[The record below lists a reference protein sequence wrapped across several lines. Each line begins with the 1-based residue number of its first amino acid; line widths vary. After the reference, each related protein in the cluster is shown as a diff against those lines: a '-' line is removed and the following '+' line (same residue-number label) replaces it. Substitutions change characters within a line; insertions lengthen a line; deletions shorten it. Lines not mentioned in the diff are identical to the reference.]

1 MGTPSTAAGAPRGP
15 LVAGIRPGVRPGTR
29 PGVWL
34 AGAAVLAFLLLF
46 LLLPVGRVFITAFLD
61 GDGTLTLGHF
71 SAFFSQ
77 GLMRESFF
85 NSLYVA
91 VMSAVFAALIAV
103 PLAYFTVRFDFRGAI
118 LIQTLGVLPLIMPP
132 FVGAVAL
139 QLIFGRSGSINLLL
153 QDNFSFTL
161 PIMEGL
167 NGVIF
172 VESIHYFPFIL
183 MNLTVALRNI
193 DGAME
198 EAAMNLGCKGW
209 RLFWRV
215 IFPLAAPGFVAGAS
229 LVFVKVFDDLGTPLV
244 MGQTNLLA
252 PQAYLR
258 ITQVGL
264 EDPLGYVISVIMIAF
279 SIAAMALSARALKG
293 RDYSTLQKGGGSIQR
308 RKLGTGGS
316 VAAYAWIGFIL
327 LLTLSPHIGVLL
339 LSFAQVWSYS
349 PLPDAYT
356 LAHYATVFSDSSGMI
371 KNTLLYCG
379 LAATLDVVL
388 GVTIAYLILRTQLP
402 ARQWLDW
409 IATASLAVPGIVLAI
424 GYMRLFKGMTVPG
437 TDVLLTSTW
446 VMIMLA
452 YAVRRLPYALRSCV
466 AALQQVH
473 VSLEEAAE
481 SLGATKMR
489 TIRRVLVP
497 LMAGG
502 ILAGFVTSFIT
513 AAVELSATILLVSAD
528 SQAPMSYGIYL
539 YMQSVA
545 GRGPGAALGV
555 LAIIVVAI
563 GTGLSHIVV
572 ERTGSRFAVRPL
584 DEALPPLAI
593 SPTPAAP
600 AMPATPGEQR

>member
-1 MGTPSTAAGAPRGP
+1 MSMNGQAAMQSQVTARLQTGWAD
-15 LVAGIRPGVRPGTR
+15 VR

-34 AGAAVLAFLLLF
+34 AGGLVLVFLLLF
-46 LLLPVGRVFITAFLD
+46 FALPVARVFITAFLD
-61 GDGTLTLGHF
+61 GDNSFTLGHF

-77 GLMRESFF
+77 DLMRESFW

-91 VMSAVFAALIAV
+91 VMSAIFAALIAV
-103 PLAYFTVRFDFRGAI
+103 PLAYFTVRFDFRGAL

-139 QLIFGRSGSINLLL
+139 QLIFGRSGTLNLLL
-153 QDNFSFTL
+153 NDAFGFTL

-172 VESIHYFPFIL
+172 VEAIHYFPFIL

-215 IFPLAAPGFVAGAS
+215 IFPLGLPGFVAGAS

-244 MGQTNLLA
+244 MGQTNMLA

-264 EDPLGYVISVIMIAF
+264 EDPMGYVISVLMIVF
-279 SIAAMALSARALKG
+279 SIGAMVISARALKG
-293 RDYSTLQKGGGSIQR
+293 RDFSTLQKGGASIQR
-308 RKLGTGGS
+308 RQLS
-316 VAAYAWIGFIL
+316 PFESALAYLWIGVIL
-327 LLTLSPHIGVLL
+327 LITLSPHLGVLL
-339 LSFAQVWSYS
+339 LSFAKVWSFS

-356 LAHYATVFSDSSGMI
+356 LEHYATVFQDASGMI
-371 KNTLLYCG
+371 QNTLIYCG
-379 LAATLDVVL
+379 LAAGLDVLL

-424 GYMRLFKGMTVPG
+424 GFLRMFKGVTVPG
-437 TDVLLTSTW
+437 TDVLLTGTW
-446 VMIMLA
+446 VAIMLA
-452 YAVRRLPYALRSCV
+452 YAVRRLPYALRSCM

-473 VSLEEAAE
+473 ISLEEAAE
-481 SLGATKMR
+481 SVGANKMR
-489 TIRRVLVP
+489 SIRRVLVP
-497 LMAGG
+497 LMTGG

-513 AAVELSATILLVSAD
+513 AAVELSATIMLVSAD

-555 LAIIVVAI
+555 LAILVVAI
-563 GTGLSHIVV
+563 GTYLSHRVV
-572 ERTGSRFAVRPL
+572 ERTASR
-584 DEALPPLAI
+584 LAPRKEH
-593 SPTPAAP
+593 SS
-600 AMPATPGEQR
+600 

>member
-1 MGTPSTAAGAPRGP
+1 MQPQGTARLQTGWAD
-15 LVAGIRPGVRPGTR
+15 VR

-34 AGAAVLAFLLLF
+34 AGGLVLVFLLLF
-46 LLLPVGRVFITAFLD
+46 FALPVARVFITAFLD
-61 GDGTLTLGHF
+61 GDNSFTLGHF

-77 GLMRESFF
+77 DLMRESFM

-91 VMSAVFAALIAV
+91 VMSAIFAALIAV
-103 PLAYFTVRFDFRGAI
+103 PLAYFTVRFDFRGAL

-139 QLIFGRSGSINLLL
+139 QLIFGRSGTLNLLL
-153 QDNFSFTL
+153 NDAFGFTL

-172 VESIHYFPFIL
+172 VEAIHYFPFIL

-215 IFPLAAPGFVAGAS
+215 IFPLGLPGFVAGAS

-244 MGQTNLLA
+244 MGQTNMLA

-264 EDPLGYVISVIMIAF
+264 EDPMGYVISVLMIVF
-279 SIAAMALSARALKG
+279 SIGAMVISARALKG
-293 RDYSTLQKGGGSIQR
+293 RDFSTLQKGGASIQR
-308 RKLGTGGS
+308 RQLS
-316 VAAYAWIGFIL
+316 PFESALAYLWIGVIL
-327 LLTLSPHIGVLL
+327 LITLSPHLGVLL
-339 LSFAQVWSYS
+339 LSFAKVWSFS

-356 LAHYATVFSDSSGMI
+356 LEHYATVFQDASGMI
-371 KNTLLYCG
+371 QNTLIYCG
-379 LAATLDVVL
+379 LAAGLDVLL

-424 GYMRLFKGMTVPG
+424 GFLRMFKGVTVPG
-437 TDVLLTSTW
+437 TDVLLTGTW
-446 VMIMLA
+446 VAIMLA
-452 YAVRRLPYALRSCV
+452 YAVRRLPYALRSCM

-473 VSLEEAAE
+473 ISLEEAAE
-481 SLGATKMR
+481 SVGANKMR
-489 TIRRVLVP
+489 SIRRVLVP
-497 LMAGG
+497 LMTGG

-513 AAVELSATILLVSAD
+513 AAVELSATIMLVSAD

-555 LAIIVVAI
+555 LAILVVAI
-563 GTGLSHIVV
+563 GTYLSHRVV
-572 ERTGSRFAVRPL
+572 ERTASR
-584 DEALPPLAI
+584 LAPRKEH
-593 SPTPAAP
+593 SS
-600 AMPATPGEQR
+600 

>member
-1 MGTPSTAAGAPRGP
+1 MTINGQAANQLQVSPQPQIGWAT
-15 LVAGIRPGVRPGTR
+15 IR

-34 AGAAVLAFLLLF
+34 AGGLVLVFLLLF
-46 LLLPVGRVFITAFLD
+46 FALPVARVFITAFLD
-61 GDGTLTLGHF
+61 GDNSFTLGHF

-77 GLMRESFF
+77 DLMRESFI

-91 VMSAVFAALIAV
+91 VMSAIFAALIAV
-103 PLAYFTVRFDFRGAI
+103 PLAYFTVRFDFKGAL

-139 QLIFGRSGSINLLL
+139 QLIFGRSGTLNLLL
-153 QDNFSFTL
+153 NDAFGFTL

-172 VESIHYFPFIL
+172 VEAIHYFPFIL

-215 IFPLAAPGFVAGAS
+215 IFPLGLPGFVAGAS

-244 MGQTNLLA
+244 MGQTNMLA

-264 EDPLGYVISVIMIAF
+264 EDPMGYVISVLMIVF
-279 SIAAMALSARALKG
+279 SICAMVISARALKG
-293 RDYSTLQKGGGSIQR
+293 RDFSTLQKGGGSIQR
-308 RKLGTGGS
+308 RQLS
-316 VAAYAWIGFIL
+316 PLESALAYLWIGVIL
-327 LLTLSPHIGVLL
+327 LITLSPHLGVLL
-339 LSFAQVWSYS
+339 LSFAKVWSFS

-356 LAHYATVFSDSSGMI
+356 LEHYATVFQDASGMI
-371 KNTLLYCG
+371 QNTLIYCG
-379 LAATLDVVL
+379 LAAGLDVLL
-388 GVTIAYLILRTQLP
+388 GVTIAYLILRTRLP

-409 IATASLAVPGIVLAI
+409 VATASLAVPGIVLAI
-424 GYMRLFKGMTVPG
+424 GFLRMFKGVNVPG
-437 TDVLLTSTW
+437 TDVLLTGTW
-446 VMIMLA
+446 VAIMLA
-452 YAVRRLPYALRSCV
+452 YAVRRLPYALRSCM

-473 VSLEEAAE
+473 ISLEEAAE
-481 SLGATKMR
+481 SVGANKMR
-489 TIRRVLVP
+489 SIRRVLVP
-497 LMAGG
+497 LMTGG

-513 AAVELSATILLVSAD
+513 AAVELSATIMLVSAD

-555 LAIIVVAI
+555 LAILVVAI
-563 GTGLSHIVV
+563 GTYLSHRVV
-572 ERTGSRFAVRPL
+572 EQTASR
-584 DEALPPLAI
+584 LAPRKEH
-593 SPTPAAP
+593 SS
-600 AMPATPGEQR
+600 

>member
-1 MGTPSTAAGAPRGP
+1 MAKNGQTAKLP
-15 LVAGIRPGVRPGTR
+15 LMTTLPQTVLPDVR

-34 AGAAVLAFLLLF
+34 AGGLVLTFLLLF
-46 LLLPVGRVFITAFLD
+46 FVFPVARVFITAFLD
-61 GDGTLTLGHF
+61 GDNSFTIGHF

-77 GLMRESFF
+77 DLMRESFI

-91 VMSAVFAALIAV
+91 VMSAIFAAMIAV
-103 PLAYFTVRFDFRGAI
+103 PLAYFTVRFDFKGAL

-139 QLIFGRSGSINLLL
+139 QLIFGRSGTLNLLL
-153 QDNFSFTL
+153 NEAFGFTL

-172 VESIHYFPFIL
+172 VEAIHYFPFIL
-183 MNLTVALRNI
+183 LNLTVALRNI

-215 IFPLAAPGFVAGAS
+215 IFPLGLPGFVAGAS

-244 MGQTNLLA
+244 MGQTNMLA

-264 EDPLGYVISVIMIAF
+264 EDPMGYVISVLMIVF
-279 SIAAMALSARALKG
+279 SIGAMVLSARMLKG
-293 RDYSTLQKGGGSIQR
+293 RDFSTLQKGGSSIQR
-308 RKLGTGGS
+308 RQLS
-316 VAAYAWIGFIL
+316 PVESALAYLWIGLIL
-327 LLTLSPHIGVLL
+327 IITLSPHLGVLF
-339 LSFAQVWSYS
+339 LSFAKVWSFS

-356 LAHYATVFSDSSGMI
+356 LEHYATVFQDASGMI
-371 KNTLLYCG
+371 QNTLIYCG
-379 LAATLDVVL
+379 LAAGLDVLL
-388 GVTIAYLILRTQLP
+388 GVTIAYLILRTNLP

-424 GYMRLFKGMTVPG
+424 GFLRMFKGVTVPG
-437 TDVLLTSTW
+437 TDILLTGTW
-446 VMIMLA
+446 VAIMLA
-452 YAVRRLPYALRSCV
+452 YAVRRLPYALRSCM

-473 VSLEEAAE
+473 ISLEEAAE
-481 SLGATKMR
+481 SVGANKITS
-489 TIRRVLVP
+489 IRRVLVP
-497 LMAGG
+497 LMTGG

-513 AAVELSATILLVSAD
+513 AAVELSATIMLVSAD

-555 LAIIVVAI
+555 LAILVVAV
-563 GTGLSHIVV
+563 GTYLSHRVV
-572 ERTGSRFAVRPL
+572 ERTSSR
-584 DEALPPLAI
+584 LAP
-593 SPTPAAP
+593 SK
-600 AMPATPGEQR
+600 EHSS

>member
-1 MGTPSTAAGAPRGP
+1 MAMDGQAAMQPQGALQP
-15 LVAGIRPGVRPGTR
+15 AGLWADVR

-34 AGAAVLAFLLLF
+34 AGGLVLVFLLLF
-46 LLLPVGRVFITAFLD
+46 FVLPVARVFVTAFLD
-61 GDGTLTLGHF
+61 GDNSLTLGHF
-71 SAFFSQ
+71 GAFFSQ
-77 GLMRESFF
+77 DLMRESFF

-91 VMSAVFAALIAV
+91 VMSAIFAALIAV

-139 QLIFGRSGSINLLL
+139 QLIFGRSGTLNLLL
-153 QDNFSFTL
+153 NDWFGFTL

-172 VESIHYFPFIL
+172 VEAIHYFPFIL

-215 IFPLAAPGFVAGAS
+215 IFPLGLPGFVAGAS

-244 MGQTNLLA
+244 MGQTNMLA

-264 EDPLGYVISVIMIAF
+264 EDPMGYVISVIMIVF
-279 SIAAMALSARALKG
+279 SIAAMVISARSLKG
-293 RDYSTLQKGGGSIQR
+293 RDFSTLQKGGASIQR
-308 RKLGTGGS
+308 RRLSPIEG
-316 VAAYAWIGFIL
+316 AMAYLWIGVIL
-327 LLTLSPHIGVLL
+327 LITLSPHIGVLL
-339 LSFAQVWSYS
+339 LSFAQVWSFS

-356 LAHYATVFSDSSGMI
+356 LEHYSTVFQDSSGMI
-371 KNTLLYCG
+371 RNTLIYCG
-379 LAATLDVVL
+379 LAAGLDVLL
-388 GVTIAYLILRTQLP
+388 GVTIAYLILRTRLP

-424 GYMRLFKGMTVPG
+424 GFLRLFKGVTVPG

-446 VMIMLA
+446 LAIMLA
-452 YAVRRLPYALRSCV
+452 YAVRRLPYALRSCM

-473 VSLEEAAE
+473 ISLEEAAE

-489 TIRRVLVP
+489 SIRRVLVP
-497 LMAGG
+497 LMTGG

-513 AAVELSATILLVSAD
+513 AAVELSATIMLVSAD

-555 LAIIVVAI
+555 LAILVVAV
-563 GTGLSHIVV
+563 GTYLSHVVV
-572 ERTGSRFAVRPL
+572 ERTSSR
-584 DEALPPLAI
+584 LAP
-593 SPTPAAP
+593 SK
-600 AMPATPGEQR
+600 EHSS

>member
-1 MGTPSTAAGAPRGP
+1 MAKNGQTAKLP
-15 LVAGIRPGVRPGTR
+15 LMTTLPQTVLPDVR

-34 AGAAVLAFLLLF
+34 AGGLVLTFLLLF
-46 LLLPVGRVFITAFLD
+46 FVFPVARVFITAFLD
-61 GDGTLTLGHF
+61 GDNSFTIGHF

-77 GLMRESFF
+77 DLMRESFI

-91 VMSAVFAALIAV
+91 VMSAFFAAMIAV
-103 PLAYFTVRFDFRGAI
+103 PLAYFTVRFDFKGAL

-139 QLIFGRSGSINLLL
+139 QLIFGRSGTLNLML
-153 QDNFSFTL
+153 NEAFGFTL

-172 VESIHYFPFIL
+172 VEAIHYFPVIL
-183 MNLTVALRNI
+183 LNLTVALRNI

-215 IFPLAAPGFVAGAS
+215 IFPLGLPGFVAGAS

-244 MGQTNLLA
+244 MGQTNMLA

-264 EDPLGYVISVIMIAF
+264 EDPMGYVISVLMIVF
-279 SIAAMALSARALKG
+279 SIGAMVLSARMLKG
-293 RDYSTLQKGGGSIQR
+293 RDFSTLQKGGSSIQR
-308 RKLGTGGS
+308 RQLS
-316 VAAYAWIGFIL
+316 PVESALAYLWIGLIL
-327 LLTLSPHIGVLL
+327 IITLSPHLGVLL
-339 LSFAQVWSYS
+339 LSFAKVWSFS

-356 LAHYATVFSDSSGMI
+356 LEHYATVFQDASGMI
-371 KNTLLYCG
+371 QNTLIYCG
-379 LAATLDVVL
+379 LAAGLDVLL
-388 GVTIAYLILRTQLP
+388 GVTIAYLILRTNLP

-424 GYMRLFKGMTVPG
+424 GFLRMFKGVTVPG
-437 TDVLLTSTW
+437 TDILLTGTW
-446 VMIMLA
+446 VAIMLA
-452 YAVRRLPYALRSCV
+452 YAVRRLPYALRSCM

-473 VSLEEAAE
+473 ISLEEAAE
-481 SLGATKMR
+481 SVGANKITS
-489 TIRRVLVP
+489 IRRVLVP
-497 LMAGG
+497 LMTGG

-513 AAVELSATILLVSAD
+513 AAVELSATIMLVSAD

-539 YMQSVA
+539 YMQSVS

-555 LAIIVVAI
+555 LAILVVAV
-563 GTGLSHIVV
+563 GTYLSHRVV
-572 ERTGSRFAVRPL
+572 ERTSSR
-584 DEALPPLAI
+584 LAP
-593 SPTPAAP
+593 SK
-600 AMPATPGEQR
+600 EHSS

>member
-1 MGTPSTAAGAPRGP
+1 MTTPTAAAAGPQARPRFG
-15 LVAGIRPGVRPGTR
+15 LSAGLADVR

-34 AGAAVLAFLLLF
+34 AGALVLAFLLLF
-46 LLLPVGRVFITAFLD
+46 LVLPVGRVFYTAFVEAD
-61 GDGTLTLGHF
+61 GRPTLGHF
-71 SAFFSQ
+71 VAFFSQ
-77 GLMRESFF
+77 SLMKEAFF

-132 FVGAVAL
+132 FVGAVAM
-139 QLIFGRSGSINLLL
+139 QLIFGRSGSVNLLL
-153 QDNFSFTL
+153 DEWFGFTL

-172 VESIHYFPFIL
+172 VEAIHYFPFIL

-198 EAAMNLGCKGW
+198 EAAMNLGCRGW

-215 IFPLAAPGFVAGAS
+215 IFPLGLPGFVAGAS

-244 MGQTNLLA
+244 LGQTNMLA

-264 EDPLGYVISVIMIAF
+264 EDPTGYVISVIMIVF
-279 SIAAMALSARALKG
+279 SIVAMALSARVLKG
-293 RDYSTLQKGGGSIQR
+293 KDYATTQKGGGSIQR
-308 RKLGTGGS
+308 RALSPVGS
-316 VAAYAWIGFIL
+316 FLASAWIFVVL
-327 LLTLSPHIGVLL
+327 LIVLSPHLGVLL
-339 LSFAQVWSYS
+339 LSFAKVWSFA

-356 LAHYATVFSDSSGMI
+356 LEHYATVFQDSSGMI

-379 LAATLDVVL
+379 LAAGLDVIL
-388 GVTIAYLILRTQLP
+388 GVTIAYLILRTTLP

-409 IATASLAVPGIVLAI
+409 MATASLAVPGIVLAI
-424 GYMRLFKGMTVPG
+424 GFLRLYKGVTWPG
-437 TDVLLTSTW
+437 TELLITSTW

-452 YAVRRLPYALRSCV
+452 YAVRRLPYALRSCI

-502 ILAGFVTSFIT
+502 ILAGFVTSFTT
-513 AAVELSATILLVSAD
+513 AAVELSATILLTSAE

-555 LAIIVVAI
+555 LAIAVVAL
-563 GTGLSHIVV
+563 GTYLSHVVV
-572 ERTGSRFAVRPL
+572 ERTQSRFA
-584 DEALPPLAI
+584 
-593 SPTPAAP
+593 
-600 AMPATPGEQR
+600 PATKDAQA

>member
-1 MGTPSTAAGAPRGP
+1 MK
-15 LVAGIRPGVRPGTR
+15 PGTGLASI
-29 PGVWL
+29 GV
-34 AGAAVLAFLLLF
+34 AALVFGFLLLF
-46 LLLPVGRVFITAFLD
+46 LLLPVARVFITAFVDAD
-61 GDGTLTLGHF
+61 GGLTLGHF
-71 SAFFSQ
+71 VLFFGQ
-77 GLMRESFF
+77 GLMREAFF
-85 NSLYVA
+85 NSLLVA
-91 VMSAVFAALIAV
+91 VMSALFAALIAV
-103 PLAYFTVRFDFRGAI
+103 PLAYFTVRFEFRGAL

-153 QDNFSFTL
+153 NEYLGFTL

-167 NGVIF
+167 GGVVF
-172 VESIHYFPFIL
+172 VEAIHYFPFIL
-183 MNLTVALRNI
+183 MNLTVALRSI

-198 EAAMNLGCKGW
+198 EAAMNLGCHGW

-215 IFPLAAPGFVAGAS
+215 IFPLAMPGFVAGAS

-279 SIAAMALSARALKG
+279 SVGAMALSARALKG
-293 RDYSTLQKGGGSIQR
+293 RDFSTIQKGGASIR
-308 RKLGTGGS
+308 RRTLSSGGS
-316 VAAYAWIGFIL
+316 VLAYAWIGLVL
-327 LLTLSPHIGVLL
+327 LVTLSPHLGVLL
-339 LSFAQVWSYS
+339 LSLAQVWSFS

-356 LAHYATVFSDSSGMI
+356 LAHYRTVFEDSSGMI
-371 KNTLLYCG
+371 ANTLLYCG
-379 LAATLDVVL
+379 LAAGIDVLL
-388 GVTIAYLILRTQLP
+388 GVTIAYLILRTTLP
-402 ARQWLDW
+402 ARRWLDGL
-409 IATASLAVPGIVLAI
+409 ATASLAVPGIVLAI
-424 GYMRLFKGMTVPG
+424 GYLRMFKGITLPG
-437 TDVLLTSTW
+437 SDVLLTSTW

-452 YAVRRLPYALRSCV
+452 YAVRRLPYALRSCM

-473 VSLEEAAE
+473 VSLEEAAQ
-481 SLGATKMR
+481 SVGATRLR
-489 TIRRVLVP
+489 TLQRVVVP

-555 LAIIVVAI
+555 LAIGVVAL
-563 GTGLSHIVV
+563 GTYLSHLVV
-572 ERTGSRFAVRPL
+572 ERHSTQFKPS
-584 DEALPPLAI
+584 
-593 SPTPAAP
+593 
-600 AMPATPGEQR
+600 AMKASA